1 VGLPEKTKGNWK
13 QTNLQEDGFDHS
25 RSWREL
31 WCRLVELPKI
41 PSVVGYKGIQ
51 EGGRHS
57 DGWRGWVEACGAT
70 WQQGK
75 LKHGENNKVIDS

>member
-13 QTNLQEDGFDHS
+13 QVNLQEDRFDPS
-25 RSWREL
+25 RRWREL

-41 PSVVGYKGIQ
+41 IGVVGYKGIQ

-57 DGWRGWVEACGAT
+57 DGWWGWVEACGASWCT
-70 WQQGK
+70 WKEG
-75 LKHGENNKVIDS
+75 S